1 MIENAPE
8 AAVWLGLG
16 LPTLGLLYKIIPQR
30 GAQERGV
37 LKDVDL
43 ERLAEHVKLFERVA
57 RVEYQQTAQGQLLQ
71 ELKADIKSDMSLLFT
86 KLDEVKDDVL
96 RGRA

>member
-1 MIENAPE
+1 MIENAPD

-16 LPTLGLLYKIIPQR
+16 RPTLGLLYKIIPQR